1 MTASTSSAT
10 RSARLGLCATPEQE
24 AVLRRAADVAHKSLT
39 DFSPVPAAGAAAAS
53 LEATR
58 TVWRQRRR
66 AVTIRC
72 YRKASRTV
80 RFCKEIT
87 MSTLMK
93 AAIFIGPG
101 RIELADK
108 PIPDVGPNDALVR
121 ITTTTIC
128 GTDVHIL
135 KGEYP
140 VAKGLTIG
148 HEPVGV
154 IEKLGSAV
162 QGYTEGQRVI
172 AGAICPNFNSYA
184 AQDGAPSQDGSYLV
198 ASGRCGCHGYKAT
211 AGWRFGN
218 LIDGTQAEYVLVPD
232 AQANLA
238 PIPDGLSDEQVLMC
252 PDIMSTGFKGAENA
266 NIRIGDTVV
275 VFAQG
280 PIGLCATAGARLLGA
295 TTIIA
300 VDGNDHRLGI
310 SRKMGADVTL
320 NFKNCDVVDEVMKL
334 TGGRGADSAIEALG
348 TQATFESALRV
359 LKPGGT
365 LSSLGVYSSDLTI
378 PLSAFAAGLGD
389 HRINTA
395 LCPGGKERM
404 RRLMNVVESSR
415 VDLGVLVTHHYNLE
429 DIVAAYDLF
438 AHQRDGVLKVAI
450 KPG

>member
-1 MTASTSSAT
+1 MTA
-10 RSARLGLCATPEQE
+10 
-24 AVLRRAADVAHKSLT
+24 
-39 DFSPVPAAGAAAAS
+39 
-53 LEATR
+53 
-58 TVWRQRRR
+58 
-66 AVTIRC
+66 
-72 YRKASRTV
+72 
-80 RFCKEIT
+80 
-87 MSTLMK
+87 MMK
-93 AAIFIGPG
+93 AAVFVDKG

-140 VAKGLTIG
+140 VAKGLTVG

-184 AQDGAPSQDGSYLV
+184 AQDGAPSQDGSYLI
-198 ASGRCGCHGYKAT
+198 AQGLCGCHGYKAT

-238 PIPDGLSDEQVLMC
+238 PIPDGLTDEQVLMC

-310 SRKMGADVTL
+310 AKKMGADVTL
-320 NFKNCDVVDEVMKL
+320 NFRNVDVVDEVMKL
-334 TGGRGADSAIEALG
+334 TGGKGADSSIEALG
-348 TQATFESALRV
+348 TQATFAQAMKV

-365 LSSLGVYSSDLTI
+365 LSSLGVYSEDLTI
-378 PLSAFAAGLGD
+378 PLAQFAAGLGD
-389 HRINTA
+389 HTIRTA

-404 RRLMNVVESSR
+404 RRLMNVVASGR
-415 VDLGVLVTHHYNLE
+415 LDLGVLVTHHYKL
-429 DIVAAYDLF
+429 DGIVAAYDLF
-438 AHQRDGVLKVAI
+438 SHQRDGVLKVAI
-450 KPG
+450 KPF

>member
-1 MTASTSSAT
+1 MTA
-10 RSARLGLCATPEQE
+10 
-24 AVLRRAADVAHKSLT
+24 
-39 DFSPVPAAGAAAAS
+39 
-53 LEATR
+53 
-58 TVWRQRRR
+58 
-66 AVTIRC
+66 
-72 YRKASRTV
+72 
-80 RFCKEIT
+80 
-87 MSTLMK
+87 MMK
-93 AAIFIGPG
+93 AAVFVDKG

-140 VAKGLTIG
+140 VAKGLTVG

-184 AQDGAPSQDGSYLV
+184 AQDGAPSQDGSYLI
-198 ASGRCGCHGYKAT
+198 AQGLCGCHGYKAT

-238 PIPDGLSDEQVLMC
+238 PIPDGLTDEQVLMC

-266 NIRIGDTVV
+266 NIKIGDTVV

-310 SRKMGADVTL
+310 AKKMGADVTL
-320 NFKNCDVVDEVMKL
+320 NFRNVDVVDEVMKL
-334 TGGRGADSAIEALG
+334 TGGKGADSSIEALG
-348 TQATFESALRV
+348 TQATFAQAMKVLR
-359 LKPGGT
+359 PGGT
-365 LSSLGVYSSDLTI
+365 LSSLGVYSENLTI
-378 PLSAFAAGLGD
+378 PLAQFAAGLGD
-389 HRINTA
+389 HTIRTA

-404 RRLMNVVESSR
+404 RRLMNVVASGR
-415 VDLGVLVTHHYNLE
+415 LDLGVLVTHHYKLD

-438 AHQRDGVLKVAI
+438 SHQRDGVLKVAI
-450 KPG
+450 KPF